1 MPRFTVLPGAEG
13 MDMAD
18 GTHYDADRSGHV
30 EVDDRHAAAIAA
42 STAGTRG
49 WAGQT
54 PYTFAGG
61 SKHCA
66 RCNFTA
72 FLWQHECP
80 RGHGP
85 LTED

>member
-1 MPRFTVLPGAEG
+1 MPRFTVQPGAEG
-13 MDMAD
+13 MDLPD

-30 EVDDRHAAAIAA
+30 EVDDRHVAAIRA

-54 PYTFAGG
+54 PYTFTGK
-61 SKHCA
+61 SRHCP
-66 RCNFTA
+66 RCSFVA

-80 RGHGP
+80 RCHTP